1 MAALGCV
8 LASALV
14 LGGGSRLVMRIT
26 AIIAAPESIGQATMG
41 GNVIGRITFGG
52 SIGLVWIG
60 ALGGLPLAAVYVVA
74 RRWLP
79 RKRVAR
85 SLWFGLLAMGLF
97 GAFLLG
103 DTSDFRFAEAGP
115 QLAMYGTMFLLFG
128 LVGSSWA
135 ERFGQGL
142 PEPRPSTTGY
152 VVLGVMTLAGLASI
166 VGPVARLLG

>member
-1 MAALGCV
+1 M
-8 LASALV
+8 
-14 LGGGSRLVMRIT
+14 
-26 AIIAAPESIGQATMG
+26 
-41 GNVIGRITFGG
+41 IGRITFGG

-60 ALGGLPLAAVYVVA
+60 ALGGMPLAAVYLVA

-79 RKRVAR
+79 RQRVAR
-85 SLWFGLLAMGLF
+85 GLWFGLLAMGLF

-115 QLAMYGTMFLLFG
+115 QLAMYGVMFLLFG
-128 LVGSSWA
+128 FVGSLLA
-135 ERFGQGL
+135 ERLGQGL

-166 VGPVARLLG
+166 ADPSHVSLGRPTLFIATVAIRCRQLVTTHGRSCLPACQWSP